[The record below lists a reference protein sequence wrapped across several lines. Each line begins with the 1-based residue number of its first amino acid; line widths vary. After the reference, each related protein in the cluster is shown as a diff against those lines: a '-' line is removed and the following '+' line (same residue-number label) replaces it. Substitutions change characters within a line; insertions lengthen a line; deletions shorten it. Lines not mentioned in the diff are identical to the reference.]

1 MTNKK
6 KCLTEFEL
14 KTILARGSATEEET
28 DIMREM
34 FQERYGVAYFGMCLH
49 PYWLLN
55 DIQLD
60 VEFPFEDEQERAEVD
75 EWLERETLDLFDEP
89 DYEKTNPPI
98 TILCGKP
105 DDCHSRK
112 KFGNA
117 CRCVRENFRNQAD
130 FREWQENKLTELK
143 DKIIKLVE

>member
-1 MTNKK
+1 MTEN
-6 KCLTEFEL
+6 EL
-14 KTILARGSATEEET
+14 KILMKETETREPTEEEI
-28 DIMREM
+28 DKLREL
-34 FQERYGVAYFGMCLH
+34 FWEKYGQASYGMCLH
-49 PYWLLN
+49 PYWLLHN
-55 DIQLD
+55 PFDELDI
-60 VEFPFEDEQERAEVD
+60 ETIEYESEEVKA
-75 EWLERETLDLFDEP
+75 WLEQGTLDLFDEP

-98 TILCGKP
+98 TILCDKP

-117 CRCVRENFRNQAD
+117 CRCVGENFRNQAD